1 MTHSFEP
8 RGYPDIDSVWRWFE
22 FQLGLIREEHKRLLG
37 VLASG
42 GRIDAAALRAH
53 DSPFVGL
60 TVEEFFDEQR
70 GRLELLTMFELL
82 ATAEAILRIEFKARV
97 AQRRK
102 DDLSR
107 RFRAAYKRSGEK
119 IRLDEDILAALKD
132 VGVGSRIVG
141 AFRGTLR
148 LRDWLA
154 HGRHW
159 HPKLGRGYTPD
170 DVLGIARELIDSIPA

>member
-1 MTHSFEP
+1 MGPTVARESRFIGLVP
-8 RGYPDIDSVWRWFE
+8 RG
-22 FQLGLIREEHKRLLG
+22 
-37 VLASG
+37 
-42 GRIDAAALRAH
+42 
-53 DSPFVGL
+53 
-60 TVEEFFDEQR
+60 VEEFFDEQA
-70 GRLELLTMFELL
+70 GYLELLIMFELL
-82 ATAEAILRIEFKARV
+82 ATMEAILRIEFDARV
-97 AQRRK
+97 KGRRK
-102 DDLSR
+102 DSLSR

-119 IRLDEDILAALKD
+119 VRLDEDILAALKE
-132 VGVGSRIVG
+132 VGVESRVVA